1 MNQLSVINKP
11 RERQRHSPQF
21 KQQVVA
27 ACAEPGASVA
37 GIALA
42 HGLNANMLRKRIREH
57 SCNNQALVSPAFVAL
72 PMASA
77 KTRQLITDKSGVNTD
92 SFCIYIPYQHQ
103 PVRIHWPVSQ
113 SVQCLALL
121 RELLQ

>member
-11 RERQRHSPQF
+11 RKRQRHSPQF

-42 HGLNANMLRKRIREH
+42 HGLNANILRKWIRE
-57 SCNNQALVSPAFVAL
+57 
-72 PMASA
+72 
-77 KTRQLITDKSGVNTD
+77 
-92 SFCIYIPYQHQ
+92 
-103 PVRIHWPVSQ
+103 Q
-113 SVQCLALL
+113 STVKHELERVCLSKK
-121 RELLQ
+121 E

>member
-11 RERQRHSPQF
+11 RKRQRHSPQF
-21 KQQVVA
+21 KQQVMA

-42 HGLNANMLRKRIREH
+42 HGLNANMLRKWIREH
-57 SCNNQALVSPAFVAL
+57 SSNNQALASPAFVAL
-72 PMASA
+72 PMAAA
-77 KTRQLITDKSGVNTD
+77 KTRQLITDKAGVNTD
-92 SFCIYIPYQHQ
+92 SFRIEIPYQHQ
-103 PVRIHWPVSQ
+103 PIRIHWPVSQ